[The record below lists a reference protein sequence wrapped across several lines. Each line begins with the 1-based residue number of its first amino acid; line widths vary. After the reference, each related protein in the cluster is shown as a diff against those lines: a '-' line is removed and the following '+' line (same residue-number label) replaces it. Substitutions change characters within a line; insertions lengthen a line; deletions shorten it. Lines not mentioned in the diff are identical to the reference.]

1 MHTQNKQGLLKPT
14 QQTDKIYPLM
24 EIRYSE
30 YESQDWA
37 ELSSQGWR
45 TVEVYKEDNTAFMIY
60 QKYLH

>member
-1 MHTQNKQGLLKPT
+1 MQTT

-37 ELSSQGWR
+37 ELSSKGWR
-45 TVEVYKEDNTAFMIY
+45 TVEVYPEDNVAFMIY
-60 QKYLH
+60 QQYLH

>member
-1 MHTQNKQGLLKPT
+1 MNI

>member
-1 MHTQNKQGLLKPT
+1 MNIT

-30 YESQDWA
+30 YESQDWK
-37 ELSSQGWR
+37 ELSSEGWR
-45 TVEVYKEDNTAFMIY
+45 TVEVYPEDNVAFMIF